1 MDMDIGILFGENSQ
15 RFEFYSK
22 PQEPFDFNS
31 IFLKR
36 RHEKCPTLNPSP
48 PQVLYA
54 AILLHCRN
62 CSLAPGSCSFPGCR
76 LCKSLDSIEEP
87 ESFGSGHHIYE
98 TTIRNYILNDA
109 PKEFTYKIIFTRKLP
124 SPGPDPNES
133 DEEDRIEAENNE
145 AKRIENEVGE
155 TKWKSIKNDGL
166 EFRYLS
172 RRICRKEINKIVPV
186 ANNVNAKVGD
196 HFIEETFI
204 KHERKVGLENVISSL
219 EDSSKNSSNMNNSST
234 AQRFKNVK
242 SLDQLIKLPL
252 HFFKYLAG
260 QKPDDLYNVSIDDVD
275 PYPVIS
281 KNNSSELAKS
291 IYPLQTKFFNWLFDK
306 FSIQHAFDNG
316 VKIEGDVKF
325 DRLIEEKVT
334 KIHNS
339 RIIIQILYGILP
351 DTLLSPDEDSGNPAA
366 SVRYYDIRI
375 LSDLKEGV
383 TVSVYDTQCKF
394 SRAVQVSIG
403 TLYCWA
409 AQIGFASFDLPQ
421 LVSKIL
427 LNSDEYFII
436 NKCHNLFISFYIA
449 IKDGLLNNSDNSMP
463 NKKNIKK
470 PIRYGRRQKL
480 VEQNNFV

>member
-1 MDMDIGILFGENSQ
+1 LT
-15 RFEFYSK
+15 FEFS
-22 PQEPFDFNS
+22 FNF
-31 IFLKR
+31 IK
-36 RHEKCPTLNPSP
+36 
-48 PQVLYA
+48 
-54 AILLHCRN
+54 I
-62 CSLAPGSCSFPGCR
+62 
-76 LCKSLDSIEEP
+76 I
-87 ESFGSGHHIYE
+87 
-98 TTIRNYILNDA
+98 
-109 PKEFTYKIIFTRKLP
+109 TYKIIFTRKLP
-124 SPGPDPNES
+124 NPGPDPNES

-155 TKWKSIKNDGL
+155 TKWKGIQNDGL
-166 EFRYLS
+166 EFRYLN

-186 ANNVNAKVGD
+186 ANNVNAKLGD
-196 HFIEETFI
+196 HFIEESFI
-204 KHERKVGLENVISSL
+204 KHERKAGLDDIVSSL
-219 EDSSKNSSNMNNSST
+219 GDTNKSKNSSSLNDSSRS
-234 AQRFKNVK
+234 QSFKNVK
-242 SLDQLIKLPL
+242 SFDKLIELPL

-260 QKPDDLYNVSIDDVD
+260 QKPDDLCNISIDDVD

-351 DTLLSPDEDSGNPAA
+351 DTSLSPDEDSGNPAA
-366 SVRYYDIRI
+366 SVRYYDIRT
-375 LSDLKEGV
+375 LSHLKEGV

-394 SRAVQVSIG
+394 SRAVQVNIG

-409 AQIGFASFDLPQ
+409 SQIGFTSFDLPQ

-449 IKDGLLNNSDNSMP
+449 IKDGLSNSSGSSML
-463 NKKNIKK
+463 NKKNNKK
-470 PIRYGRRQKL
+470 PVRYGRRQKL
-480 VEQNNFV
+480 VELNNFV